1 MTEYKKKYY
10 GVGGS
15 VQDLPISEV
24 VRLFPAWAS
33 LFDVEPRR
41 INCFSDNEEGYSLEL
56 ELAGFTKKDITL
68 EVQPSK
74 NLSGKYLIIKGF
86 KEVRGRKKSVSERF
100 LMPEN
105 SDPSKISAELK
116 DGLLAVKVEKLEDS
130 KPLQVKIN

>member
-1 MTEYKKKYY
+1 MTKYKKEYY
-10 GVGGS
+10 GVDGS
-15 VQDLPISEV
+15 IQNLTSEA
-24 VRLFPAWAS
+24 VRLFPAWAP

-41 INCFSDNEEGYSLEL
+41 INCFSDDEEEYNLEL
-56 ELAGFTKKDITL
+56 ELAGFAKADLTM

-86 KEVRGRKKSVSERF
+86 KEVRGSKKNVSERF

-116 DGLLAVKVEKLEDS
+116 DGLLSIKVEKLEDS